1 MTLITHPDWASLI
14 QLAESRSAI
23 QLPSPLETYLIQ
35 LLKRFS
41 GETKLG
47 EQASALAWLEAKQA
61 EASEAYV
68 RIGDECL
75 LMVGLFPKQ
84 LTRRSLNLNYYI
96 QLGRSAYA
104 ALSQRRFD
112 LYSTLAQQFVVL
124 TDVLYYVPG
133 DARELLPYEAYERF
147 QGTGSEHA
155 KRILANYARITPF
168 RRGD

>member
-1 MTLITHPDWASLI
+1 MTLITHPDWTSLI
-14 QLAESRSAI
+14 QLAEARSDI

-41 GETKLG
+41 GDTKLG
-47 EQASALAWLEAKQA
+47 EQASALAWLAAKQG
-61 EASEAYV
+61 EAHEAYG

-104 ALSQRRFD
+104 ALSQRQSD
-112 LYSTLAQQFVVL
+112 LYGALAQQFIVL

-133 DARELLPYEAYERF
+133 DAPELLPYDAYQRF
-147 QGTGSEHA
+147 QDTGSEHA
-155 KRILANYARITPF
+155 KRILADYARITPF
-168 RRGD
+168 RRGF